1 MSEAEKKVAM
11 VPEEVFN
18 AVVEYLLSKPYREV
32 SPLVDAIKVNV
43 QIASVPQPEVDGN
56 EKEESTDE

>member
-43 QIASVPQPEVDGN
+43 QIANVPQPEVDGN